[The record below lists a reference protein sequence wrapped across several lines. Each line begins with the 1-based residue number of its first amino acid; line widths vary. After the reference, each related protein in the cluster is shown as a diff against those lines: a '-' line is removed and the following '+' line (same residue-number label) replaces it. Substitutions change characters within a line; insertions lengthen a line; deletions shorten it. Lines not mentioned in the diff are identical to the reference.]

1 MSGMKTRQ
9 QSNRK
14 NCSPLERSG
23 KHESTRESVIPEWA
37 QYKGLPNGRGLSN
50 GRGLPS
56 GRSLSNGC
64 GRSRSMGND
73 SLRNDNDESQD
84 ANPLEEIAASLTKNV
99 AQIQDD
105 LYEQDGFHDRLS
117 CLAQTYVENA
127 DDLESLRKE
136 NAQLREEVQLLK
148 SIVISLDR
156 KVSQNQNDIVDLKSR
171 SMKYNLMIHNL
182 AEEDGE
188 NLFVKIPKL
197 IKEHFGINTE
207 FSIIHRNG
215 WNKQDK
221 TRQDKPRSI
230 TGKLI
235 NFSDKEKILSAQRER
250 KDRTPKLPFF
260 ITPQQP
266 IQITENRKKLIEVS
280 NKYKEDNVRTRILG
294 NKLVFQNG
302 TVYRDKVMKPRA
314 EDILLIDDDE
324 KQKTESLEVVS
335 SDPVTEAGNKFTATA
350 AAVNTYANIRA
361 FYKKVVSVPDCA
373 RADHNILGYR
383 FRDKSGLIHEDYQD
397 DGEYGAGRKILGA
410 LRDNNIENAA
420 VVVTRLFAKHV
431 GLRRFSIMENVAIDA
446 LRKLSD

>member
-23 KHESTRESVIPEWA
+23 KHESTRESVIPDWA
-37 QYKGLPNGRGLSN
+37 QYKGLPN

-105 LYEQDGFHDRLS
+105 LYEQDGF
-117 CLAQTYVENA
+117 A

-136 NAQLREEVQLLK
+136 NAQLWEEVQLLK

-207 FSIIHRNG
+207 FSNIHRNG

-361 FYKKVVSVPDCA
+361 FYKKVVSVPDCT
-373 RADHNILGYR
+373 RADHNILVYR

-397 DGEYGAGRKILGA
+397 EGEYGAGRKILGA